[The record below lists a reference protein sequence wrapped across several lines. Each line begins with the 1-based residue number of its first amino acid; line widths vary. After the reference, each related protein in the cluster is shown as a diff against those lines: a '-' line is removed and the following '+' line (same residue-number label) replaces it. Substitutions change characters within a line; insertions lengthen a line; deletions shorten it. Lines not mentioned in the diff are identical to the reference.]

1 MQQQY
6 GLRKV
11 FFIDNGFNVPLPHAK
26 ALCRALLAAHAKI
39 HWNTCLAPFGCDRE
53 LIGLMKQAGCGLVL
67 MGGMRGDPHGGAGLG
82 ERVGPML
89 ETCRLCEEQDLH
101 YALSVAFGEP
111 GETRATVEEKL
122 DFLRSIK
129 PAIANLRIGVH
140 ILPGTAIAAQA
151 LTEGRIT
158 DESDLIKPTFYLAES
173 VQDWIVDY
181 LQAEK
186 QKHPRWNLV

>member
-1 MQQQY
+1 
-6 GLRKV
+6 
-11 FFIDNGFNVPLPHAK
+11 
-26 ALCRALLAAHAKI
+26 
-39 HWNTCLAPFGCDRE
+39 
-53 LIGLMKQAGCGLVL
+53 
-67 MGGMRGDPHGGAGLG
+67 
-82 ERVGPML
+82 ML

-101 YALSVAFGEP
+101 YALSVTFGEP

-129 PAIANLRIGVH
+129 PAIANLRIGVYM
-140 ILPGTAIAAQA
+140 LPGTPLAARA
-151 LTEGRIT
+151 LAEGRIM
-158 DESDLIKPTFYLAES
+158 DEADLLKPTFYLAES